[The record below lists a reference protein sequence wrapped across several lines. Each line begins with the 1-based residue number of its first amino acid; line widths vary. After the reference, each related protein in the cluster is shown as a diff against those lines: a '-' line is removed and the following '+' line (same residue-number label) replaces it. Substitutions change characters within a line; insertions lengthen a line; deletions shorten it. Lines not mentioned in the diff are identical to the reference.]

1 MWLKCCDAVVHSAI
15 YLYFVFVKSKVL
27 WNFAIFVICAFPWQ
41 PKHHCL
47 SEFLHLQKQ
56 SWIIAEPLI
65 SFPLLL
71 SADVIASQG
80 VATIIAVDV
89 GSEDNNDLTNY
100 GDHISGWYLL
110 WNKINPF
117 AKKIRVCTLNREAH
131 DVM

>member
-1 MWLKCCDAVVHSAI
+1 M
-15 YLYFVFVKSKVL
+15 KSKVL

-117 AKKIRVCTLNREAH
+117 AKKIRVRTLNREAH